1 MSTSATK
8 GYRLISPAELEVL
21 RAWLDH
27 DVAGAALLL
36 GQLTEETQV
45 YRSCDCGCSSL
56 GFVHTHEATEQGA
69 SIFEI
74 DAEVMNERGESIGG
88 MMLTVREGRLRTTQL
103 STLSHPLKRFVIAG
117 MIQITTI
124 GTRIAVAV
132 PVRTGNGAD
141 PTNGDSAISNRVS
154 RGKITAHTRSASL
167 ALFGGEFTTCKT
179 PRTLRPFHFTF
190 GTGCAAICSS
200 PDAAP

>member
-56 GFVHTHEATEQGA
+56 GFVHTREATEQGA

-74 DAEVMNERGESIGG
+74 DAEVINKRGESIGG
-88 MMLTVREGRLRTTQL
+88 MMLTVREGRLHDVDVHSWL
-103 STLSHPLKRFVIAG
+103 DEIPF
-117 MIQITTI
+117 TTI
-124 GTRIAVAV
+124 DQ
-132 PVRTGNGAD
+132 VRF
-141 PTNGDSAISNRVS
+141 
-154 RGKITAHTRSASL
+154 H
-167 ALFGGEFTTCKT
+167 
-179 PRTLRPFHFTF
+179 PRTV
-190 GTGCAAICSS
+190 A
-200 PDAAP
+200 D